1 MMWTRGSIVAS
12 LLIVLIIPL
21 LSFNARVD
29 GQEEQDGKRNPL
41 RLTVTVLA
49 QTYCV
54 NRTIVDAPVRGAV
67 VGEVSFDLHLRIQN
81 VGGYAIILC
90 KKCIESDP
98 PNLFDV
104 RPDGTKGSLSWGV
117 IPDTLGVIV
126 HAHHPQRPD
135 LNYPIVPPGGVLE
148 VDRAAGVSFVLFSGY
163 LTPSKGYWVNPGRY
177 FLQARFV
184 TWPSAD
190 SEALVLARRW
200 KSYGELYDQE
210 IVAEPIPIQIEVP
223 KAPPDCPA
231 R

>member
-184 TWPSAD
+184 TWPPAD

-210 IVAEPIPIQIEVP
+210 IFAEPIPIQIEIP

>member
-49 QTYCV
+49 QTHCV

-126 HAHHPQRPD
+126 HTHHPQRPD
-135 LNYPIVPPGGVLE
+135 LNYPIVPPGGALE

-184 TWPSAD
+184 TWPPAD

-210 IVAEPIPIQIEVP
+210 IFAEPIPIQIEIP